1 MLGPRGERGL
11 LFARVPKWAAGAS
24 MAQRDIHLSPVA
36 PKAAGVSFANKKE
49 NPPMARLAGE
59 VKRRITFS
67 D

>member
-1 MLGPRGERGL
+1 MLSPRGERGL
-11 LFARVPKWAAGAS
+11 SFSRLPKWTAGAS
-24 MAQRDIHLSPVA
+24 MAQRRHNLSPVA

-59 VKRRITFS
+59 VKRRITFN